1 MTFELACEKIKEA
14 DMVLVSL
21 GEEFDTIKA
30 LKQDTAYL
38 EVVEKINESG
48 KTWLLPACETYFR
61 QKDQKVTSDVQK
73 ALDTLV
79 NALEGKNYFVLSV
92 SGNPM
97 IEAASWKEGRLVSP
111 CGSFQKKQCPSG
123 CVEGLQEL
131 SETEKCN
138 IDQIFENT
146 EALESFLQNENP
158 DQAILGTCPNCGKP
172 LICNNVYA
180 EKYDENGYLPHWQHY
195 TKWLQGTLNRKL
207 VILELGV
214 GMKFPS
220 VARWPFEKIAFFN
233 KKAEFI
239 RVNGTLYQMSEELA
253 DKGISVPQNAIDWL
267 QGK

>member
-21 GEEFDTIKA
+21 GEEFDAIKA

-38 EVVEKINESG
+38 EAVEKINASG

-79 NALEGKNYFVLSV
+79 KALEGKNYFVLSV
-92 SGNPM
+92 AGNPM

-111 CGSFQKKQCPSG
+111 CGSLMRIQCPERCG
-123 CVEGLQEL
+123 EGLQEISKAEIESL
-131 SETEKCN
+131 EKR
-138 IDQIFENT
+138 FENAN
-146 EALESFLQNENP
+146 ALTDFLENENENV
-158 DQAILGTCPNCGKP
+158 AALGTCPGCGKP

-180 EKYDENGYLPHWQHY
+180 QKYDENGYLPKWQLY
-195 TKWLQGTLNRKL
+195 TKWLQGTLNKKL

-253 DKGISVPQNAIDWL
+253 DKGISIHQNAIEWL
-267 QGK
+267 RGI

>member
-1 MTFELACEKIKEA
+1 MTFELICEKIKVA

-30 LKQDTAYL
+30 LKEDTAYL
-38 EVVEKINESG
+38 EATEKISGSG
-48 KTWLLPACETYFR
+48 KTWLLPACEAYFR
-61 QKDQKVTSDVQK
+61 QKNKTVEESIRS
-73 ALDTLV
+73 ALDTL
-79 NALEGKNYFVLSV
+79 AKTLEGKNYFVLSV
-92 SGNPM
+92 SGNPV
-97 IEAASWKEGRLVSP
+97 IEEIQWKEGRLVSP
-111 CGSFQKKQCPSG
+111 CGSLTRKQCPERCG
-123 CVEGLQEL
+123 EGLQEI
-131 SETEKCN
+131 SEAEREHLEE
-138 IDQIFENT
+138 IFEDTDELANFLENENVN
-146 EALESFLQNENP
+146 EALF
-158 DQAILGTCPNCGKP
+158 GTCPNCGKP

-180 EKYDENGYLPHWQHY
+180 EKYDEKGYLPMWQLY

-214 GMKFPS
+214 GMRFPS

-253 DKGISVPQNAIDWL
+253 DKGISVAQNAVSWL